1 MESVSCIRVGGD
13 GGGVSVM
20 HKSGRDGGGVSAM
33 HKSGRGW
40 RWSQC
45 HA

>member
-1 MESVSCIRVGGD
+1 MSCIRVGGMEVESVSCIRVGGN

-20 HKSGRDGGGVSAM
+20 HKSGREWR
-33 HKSGRGW
+33 RG
-40 RWSQC
+40 QC

>member
-1 MESVSCIRVGGD
+1 MESVSCIRMGGD

-20 HKSGRDGGGVSAM
+20 HKSGR
-33 HKSGRGW
+33 GW